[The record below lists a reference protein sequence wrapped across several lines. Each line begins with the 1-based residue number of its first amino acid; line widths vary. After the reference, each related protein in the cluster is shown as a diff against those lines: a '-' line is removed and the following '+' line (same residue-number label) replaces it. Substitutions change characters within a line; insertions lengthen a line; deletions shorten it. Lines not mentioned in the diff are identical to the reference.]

1 MNLRA
6 ERLIDDD
13 IKVYNRELVSRR
25 SEETVALRGHV
36 RSLIERKA
44 FHNDLAGSPVKF
56 SRQNR
61 RPLVVRAQR
70 LTGMP
75 ADIFSHSVV
84 LAIIVDLEERP
95 LPPARVLQVLFKLTP
110 QESAIASLL
119 SSGLGLKE
127 IAEKQQLAYETVR
140 SHTKTVFQKTETNR
154 QTELV
159 ALLSGFKAVS

>member
-1 MNLRA
+1 
-6 ERLIDDD
+6 
-13 IKVYNRELVSRR
+13 
-25 SEETVALRGHV
+25 
-36 RSLIERKA
+36 
-44 FHNDLAGSPVKF
+44 
-56 SRQNR
+56 
-61 RPLVVRAQR
+61 
-70 LTGMP
+70 MP